1 MNVENGARTDTL
13 MRSFWVSDSLLAHLS
28 VFRQSSWGT
37 GYTCLEFGH
46 PRCCHDYFDCEEVIA
61 LDGALRTHSFRLGG
75 CYGRNVGDTSEN
87 GLVGHVSCPLGGG
100 KIIRQN
106 KSFCFTLRFTQ
117 ISSAKVLTTPT
128 LRLSN
133 FKSKEVSKSQ
143 NTCPAA
149 GYLY

>member
-106 KSFCFTLRFTQ
+106 NRSASLSDLLRSAQLRFLQ
-117 ISSAKVLTTPT
+117 
-128 LRLSN
+128 LRLSV
-133 FKSKEVSKSQ
+133 FQTPK
-143 NTCPAA
+143 
-149 GYLY
+149 